1 MQNSQL
7 NRVLSLVRRTGDR
20 MIIMDNES
28 DSVMVLMGLDA
39 YEKMLGTG
47 PDSLVDLSEEQMLEK
62 INRDIAKWRSY
73 NDKCEEEGE
82 VDFSA
87 VNEPEMHAPENQP
100 TEKKSADEN
109 LEPLDLTGGETD
121 GLEVLPVSPE
131 EEDLGQDMAKIDQ
144 EEPLSGIQEEEEEK
158 FYLEP
163 VE

>member
-28 DSVMVLMGLDA
+28 DSVMVLMDLDA
-39 YEKMLGTG
+39 YEKMLGTD
-47 PDSLVDLSEEQMLEK
+47 PESLVDLSEEQMLEK

-73 NDKCEEEGE
+73 NDKNEDEGE

-87 VNEPEMHAPENQP
+87 INEPEMPAERVQP
-100 TEKKSADEN
+100 AGGKSPDESF
-109 LEPLDLTGGETD
+109 EPLDITGGETD
-121 GLEVLPVSPE
+121 ALEAPPIGLEE
-131 EEDLGQDMAKIDQ
+131 ENLGQDMVKVDQ
-144 EEPLSGIQEEEEEK
+144 EVPLSDVQEEEEEK

>member
-7 NRVLSLVRRTGDR
+7 NRVISLVRRTGDR

-28 DSVMVLMGLDA
+28 DSVLVLMDLDS
-39 YEKMLGTG
+39 YEKMLGTS
-47 PDSLVDLSEEQMLEK
+47 PESLVDLSEEQMLEK

-73 NDKCEEEGE
+73 NDKSEEEGG

-87 VNEPEMHAPENQP
+87 VNEPEMPARRVEPAAAES
-100 TEKKSADEN
+100 TGEN
-109 LEPLDLTGGETD
+109 LEPLDLSGGETNA
-121 GLEVLPVSPE
+121 LENLPVSPE

-144 EEPLSGIQEEEEEK
+144 EVPLSDVQEEEEEK